1 MLHRNLS
8 FLFSSIMKW
17 TVYVNGLRSLYTT
30 IVWSPYR
37 VFYDTAPHFPPD
49 GYIMMVLI
57 LSGLILCHTS
67 ILFVSILQIIQSRVH
82 KLNAQLHHY
91 KSPNHFFQQGIIV
104 MPRFTLQLTIRRPST
119 RKLASTRVPP
129 HVLLIILRINIFRI
143 HVPILFHGH

>member
-1 MLHRNLS
+1 MLRRNLS

-17 TVYVNGLRSLYTT
+17 TVYVNGLRSRYTT
-30 IVWSPYR
+30 IVWSLYR

-82 KLNAQLHHY
+82 KLNSSLIMRCTTPPLQIT
-91 KSPNHFFQQGIIV
+91 KS
-104 MPRFTLQLTIRRPST
+104 LLST
-119 RKLASTRVPP
+119 RHHSYASIYLTTDDKEALNKKISFYTGSTTCIVDNSTNK
-129 HVLLIILRINIFRI
+129 HI
-143 HVPILFHGH
+143 